1 LRLIPARLGLTIR
14 IAMDYDPNDFLTIQE
29 AAAICRYKGV
39 WAIRKLIKRNQLP
52 AFKPSYRQI
61 LIPKVAFHKW
71 FNSRRMRASAV
82 SNHENNQAEE

>member
-1 LRLIPARLGLTIR
+1 
-14 IAMDYDPNDFLTIQE
+14 MDYDPDDFLTIHE

-71 FNSRRMRASAV
+71 FNSRRMRASAI
-82 SNHENNQAEE
+82 NHENNQAEE